1 MTAAIAG
8 ARSGPSDRSSTEP
21 TFVPSSGGVPR
32 EDQGAIGSGPGPA
45 RSATLLTGGIVAY
58 NEERCIRGA
67 ILSLLGQDLPD
78 GFAWDR
84 ILVVASGCTDR
95 TVELAQGI
103 DQRVDVLV
111 EPERRGKASALRQ
124 IFARATGEFL
134 VLLNADAQADPGAV
148 GSMLRLGRGSDE
160 AFVVMGRPIPR
171 ESREGP
177 TADGIQLLWDLHHE
191 LHRAALAAG
200 TGTHVSD
207 ELLLLPSRLI
217 PPLPASVVN
226 DGAFIGAWLKRNGG
240 HLAYAPTAVV
250 AIETPRT
257 MSDHLSQRRRILW
270 GHAQVGHLTG
280 LAPTTLQRFA
290 RDHPVITWRMITRSV
305 RARPHGVRALCWL
318 GASEWF
324 ASVLSLKDRL
334 RPAADPTRWR
344 TISS

>member
-1 MTAAIAG
+1 MTAASAG
-8 ARSGPSDRSSTEP
+8 ARSGSSDRSSTGP
-21 TFVPSSGGVPR
+21 SFVPSSGGVAPDDR
-32 EDQGAIGSGPGPA
+32 GVIGSGLESTPP
-45 RSATLLTGGIVAY
+45 ATLITGGIVAY
-58 NEERCIRGA
+58 NEERCIRA
-67 ILSLLGQDLPD
+67 AVLSLLEQDLPD
-78 GFAWDR
+78 GFTWDR

-103 DQRVDVLV
+103 DPRVEVLV

-124 IFARATGEFL
+124 IFARASGEFL
-134 VLLNADAQADPGAV
+134 VLLNADAQADPSAV
-148 GSMLRLGRGSDE
+148 RSMLGLGRGSHE
-160 AFVVMGRPIPR
+160 AFVVMGRPVPR
-171 ESREGP
+171 ESRDGP

-191 LHRAALAAG
+191 LHRAALSSG
-200 TGTHVSD
+200 SGTHVSD

-290 RDHPVITWRMITRSV
+290 RDHPVITWRMVTRSV

-318 GASEWF
+318 AGSEWV